1 MKPADVFLAV
11 LVAVIWGL
19 GFVASRLAL
28 DELSPALMTAMRF
41 AIAAVPCLFVRRP
54 NVPWT
59 ALIAISGTL
68 FLGQF
73 LAQSWAIAHGVPVGL
88 ASVIVQSQALFTVAF
103 AAAAFREIPAGMQ
116 VAGIAVAAI
125 GLLMIGGTVGFD
137 FSVGAF
143 AVLMIS
149 PVSFAVGNL
158 LLRQAR
164 DVPMFDLFAWL
175 CLVPP
180 LPLLALAFAVDGPQA
195 TWHALW
201 QMSLTGWA
209 SMLFVGAISTCIAY
223 WLWGRLLRDHTAAQ
237 VVPFALLVP
246 FVGAAAS
253 SAVFGE
259 RFGPLRLAGMVTV
272 VCGIAIMLLSKRTQ
286 TLPKIA

>member
-1 MKPADVFLAV
+1 V
-11 LVAVIWGL
+11 
-19 GFVASRLAL
+19 
-28 DELSPALMTAMRF
+28 
-41 AIAAVPCLFVRRP
+41 
-54 NVPWT
+54 
-59 ALIAISGTL
+59 LIAISATL

-103 AAAAFREIPAGMQ
+103 AVLAFREVPARMQ
-116 VAGIAVAAI
+116 IAGIGVAAI
-125 GLLMIGGTVGFD
+125 GLLMICGTVGFD

-149 PVSFAVGNL
+149 PVSFAIGNL

-164 DVPMFDLFAWL
+164 EVPMFDLFAWL

-180 LPLLALAFAVDGPQA
+180 LPLLALAFAVDGPRV
-195 TWHALW
+195 TWLSLAH
-201 QMSLTGWA
+201 MSPTGWI
-209 SMLFVGAISTCIAY
+209 SMLFIGVISTCIAY
-223 WLWGRLLRDHTAAQ
+223 GLWGRLLRDYTAAQ

-253 SAVFGE
+253 SAIFGE
-259 RFGPLRLAGMVTV
+259 TFGPLRLAGMVTV
-272 VCGIAIMLLSKRTQ
+272 VGGIAIMLLSKRPQ
-286 TLPKIA
+286 AVVEVV

>member
-1 MKPADVFLAV
+1 MKPADVCIAV
-11 LVAVIWGL
+11 LEAVIWGL
-19 GFVASRLAL
+19 AFVASRIAL
-28 DELSPALMTAMRF
+28 DEFSPELMTTLRF
-41 AIAAVPCLFVRRP
+41 AIAAVPCLFVRKP
-54 NVPWT
+54 KVSWPL
-59 ALIAISGTL
+59 LIAISFTL

-73 LAQSWAIAHGVPVGL
+73 LAQAYGIAHGAPVGL
-88 ASVIVQSQALFTVAF
+88 TSVIVQSQALFTIAF
-103 AAAAFREIPAGMQ
+103 AAIAFRELPTRSQTI
-116 VAGIAVAAI
+116 GIGVAAV
-125 GLLMIGGTVGFD
+125 GLLMICGTVGYD

-149 PVSFAVGNL
+149 PISFAIGNL

-180 LPLLALAFAVDGPQA
+180 LPLLALALVADGPQA
-195 TWHALW
+195 TWRSLW

-209 SMLFVGAISTCIAY
+209 SMLFVGGISTSIAY

-253 SAVFGE
+253 SVVFGE
-259 RFGPLRLAGMVTV
+259 KFGPLRLAGMVTAV
-272 VCGIAIMLLSKRTQ
+272 GGIRIMLLSKR
-286 TLPKIA
+286 PPAVP

>member
-1 MKPADVFLAV
+1 MKPFDVFLAV

-19 GFVASRLAL
+19 AFVASRLAL

-41 AIAAVPCLFVRRP
+41 AIAALPCLLVRRP
-54 NVPWT
+54 NVPWSV
-59 ALIAISGTL
+59 LIAISGTL

-103 AAAAFREIPAGMQ
+103 AVIAFREIPTGMQ
-116 VAGIAVAAI
+116 VAGIAVAAL

-137 FSVGAF
+137 FSVLAF
-143 AVLMIS
+143 AVLMIA
-149 PVSFAVGNL
+149 PVSFAIGNL

-164 DVPMFDLFAWL
+164 EVPMFDLFAWL

-180 LPLLALAFAVDGPQA
+180 VPLIALAFAVDGPQA
-195 TWHALW
+195 TWHSLT
-201 QMSLTGWA
+201 QMSLSGWA
-209 SMLFVGAISTCIAY
+209 SMLFVGAISTSIAY

-246 FVGAAAS
+246 FVGSAAS
-253 SAVFGE
+253 SVVFGE
-259 RFGPLRLAGMVTV
+259 TFGPLRLTGMLTV
-272 VCGIAIMLLSKRTQ
+272 VGGIAIMLLSKRPQ
-286 TLPKIA
+286 PQPEMA

>member
-1 MKPADVFLAV
+1 MKPADIFLAV
-11 LVAVIWGL
+11 LVAVTWGF

-41 AIAAVPCLFVRRP
+41 AIAALPCLFVRRP
-54 NVPWT
+54 NVPWRV
-59 ALIAISGTL
+59 LIAISATL

-103 AAAAFREIPAGMQ
+103 AMLAFREIPARMQ
-116 VAGIAVAAI
+116 IVGIGVAAI
-125 GLLMIGGTVGFD
+125 GLLMICGTVGFD

-149 PVSFAVGNL
+149 PVSFAIGNL

-164 DVPMFDLFAWL
+164 EVPMFDLFAWL

-180 LPLLALAFAVDGPQA
+180 LPLLALAFAADGPRA
-195 TWHALW
+195 TWNALAH
-201 QMSLTGWA
+201 MSPTGWV
-209 SMLFVGAISTCIAY
+209 SMLFIGAISTCIAY

-253 SAVFGE
+253 SIVFGE
-259 RFGPLRLAGMVTV
+259 TFGPLRLAGMVTV
-272 VCGIAIMLLSKRTQ
+272 VGGIAIMLLSRPPK

>member
-1 MKPADVFLAV
+1 MRPADVFLAV

-19 GFVASRLAL
+19 AFVASRLAL

-41 AIAAVPCLFVRRP
+41 AIAAVPSLFVRRP

-59 ALIAISGTL
+59 VLIAISGTL

-103 AAAAFREIPAGMQ
+103 AAAAFREIPAGLQ
-116 VAGIAVAAI
+116 VAGIGVAAI
-125 GLLMIGGTVGFD
+125 GLLMICGTVGFD

-149 PVSFAVGNL
+149 PVSFAIGNL

-164 DVPMFDLFAWL
+164 EVPMFDLFAWL

-180 LPLLALAFAVDGPQA
+180 LPLVALAFAVDGAQA
-195 TWHALW
+195 TWHSLW

-209 SMLFVGAISTCIAY
+209 SMLFVGAISTSIAY

-253 SAVFGE
+253 SVVFGE
-259 RFGPLRLAGMVTV
+259 TFGALRLAGMITV
-272 VCGIAIMLLSKRTQ
+272 VGGIAVMLLSKRSHA
-286 TLPKIA
+286 LPKIA